1 MRHKEPHA
9 FSLRTDACPFGERD
23 KEKLWWCRELRRSS
37 SSAAAAPEDG
47 DGDCRQ
53 LCKAE
58 CWFLDGCREGYCLL
72 SIFSCLLSLLRLPY
86 LGEAIEDL
94 NGFYTKIK
102 HSEVVCGLLVDMDLV
117 FSPLPFTSCNLLLFF
132 SSSNKGRLLA
142 SGSACN
148 CNCKL
153 EVQIFLVC
161 NLEVWFVVWMGFSF
175 SVIEVWAFL
184 SNAVSPLG
192 LAGFEL
198 GYGLARKPPPPLLG
212 PFLPI

>member
-1 MRHKEPHA
+1 MEIADNCVK
-9 FSLRTDACPFGERD
+9 T
-23 KEKLWWCRELRRSS
+23 
-37 SSAAAAPEDG
+37 
-47 DGDCRQ
+47 
-53 LCKAE
+53 E

-72 SIFSCLLSLLRLPY
+72 SMFSCLFSLLRLPS

-102 HSEVVCGLLVDMDLV
+102 HSEVVCGLLLDMDLV

-148 CNCKL
+148 L
-153 EVQIFLVC
+153 HSILRYDLLFGWGIF
-161 NLEVWFVVWMGFSF
+161 FF
-175 SVIEVWAFL
+175 SVKEVWAFF
-184 SNAVSPLG
+184 SNAASPLG

-212 PFLPI
+212 AFLPI